1 MPTPSTKPTNPVTEN
16 KPIIINIKGL
26 TDVEKEQL
34 STMFENTRRVLRNML
49 AMKGRDPD
57 KLRITVTES
66 D

>member
-1 MPTPSTKPTNPVTEN
+1 MPVHSNPVVEN
-16 KPIIINIKGL
+16 KPITINIKGL

-57 KLRITVTES
+57 KLIIIATES

>member
-1 MPTPSTKPTNPVTEN
+1 MNAKPVVEN
-16 KPIIINIKGL
+16 KPITINIKGL

-57 KLRITVTES
+57 KLIITVTES

>member
-1 MPTPSTKPTNPVTEN
+1 MNAMPVVRN
-16 KPIIINIKGL
+16 KSITINIKGL

-57 KLRITVTES
+57 KLIITVTES

>member
-1 MPTPSTKPTNPVTEN
+1 MSGKPVVPVIEN
-16 KPIIINIKGL
+16 RPIIINIKGL

-34 STMFENTRRVLRNML
+34 STMLENPSRVLRNML

-57 KLRITVTES
+57 TLSIIVTES

>member
-1 MPTPSTKPTNPVTEN
+1 MSGKPVVPVVEN
-16 KPIIINIKGL
+16 RPIIVNIKGL

-34 STMFENTRRVLRNML
+34 STMLENTSRVLRNML

-57 KLRITVTES
+57 MLSIIVTES

>member
-1 MPTPSTKPTNPVTEN
+1 MSGKPVVPVVEN
-16 KPIIINIKGL
+16 RPIIVNIKGL

-34 STMFENTRRVLRNML
+34 STMLENTSRVLRNML

-57 KLRITVTES
+57 TLSIIVTES

>member
-1 MPTPSTKPTNPVTEN
+1 MKNVPVTL
-16 KPIIINIKGL
+16 NIKGL

-34 STMFENTRRVLRNML
+34 STMFENTGRVLRNML

-57 KLRITVTES
+57 KLIIIATES

>member
-1 MPTPSTKPTNPVTEN
+1 MSGKPVVPVIEN
-16 KPIIINIKGL
+16 RPIIVNIKGL

-34 STMFENTRRVLRNML
+34 STMLENTSRVLRNML

-57 KLRITVTES
+57 KLTITVTES

>member
-1 MPTPSTKPTNPVTEN
+1 MSGKPEVPVIEN

-34 STMFENTRRVLRNML
+34 STMLENTSRVLRNML
-49 AMKGRDPD
+49 AMRGRDPD
-57 KLRITVTES
+57 TLSIIVTES

>member
-1 MPTPSTKPTNPVTEN
+1 MNSKPVVEN
-16 KPIIINIKGL
+16 KPITINIKGL

-57 KLRITVTES
+57 KLIIIATES